1 MFSVERRGLF
11 MNIGIF
17 TDTYFPQ
24 VSGVATSIKTLKNE
38 LEREGNQ
45 VYIFTTTDP
54 HVDKDT
60 YERNIFRFSSIPF
73 ISFTDRRIA
82 VRGLFQAYEIAKELN
97 LDIVHTQTEFSM
109 GMIGKF
115 VAKNLNIPC
124 VHTYHTMYE
133 DYLHYVANGKLLKPV
148 HVKEGTLAFCYHLA
162 GVITPSDRVLDK
174 LTEYGV
180 KCQMRI
186 IPTGID
192 VGMYAKSIDTDIREK
207 YHISKDT
214 PVMLS
219 ISRLAYEKNIS
230 EIVDLLPSIIEQV
243 PKVILMIVGDGPAK
257 EDLMKQVTQLGL
269 SKHVIFTGEVSNDH
283 VNAFYRTANVF
294 VSTSNS
300 ESQGLTYIEAM
311 AAGLPV
317 VVTSGDYTDGLLS
330 NESLGQTFKKSDEF
344 TEIVTRYLTNPVD
357 KDNSKAKKILDQKLT
372 EISAETFGKRVV
384 DFYHSVTVEQQLQ
397 KDPTATNIE

>member
-207 YHISKDT
+207 YQISKDT

-317 VVTSGDYTDGLLS
+317 VVTSSDYTDGLLS

-344 TEIVTRYLTNPVD
+344 TEIVIRYLTNPVD

>member
-1 MFSVERRGLF
+1 

-317 VVTSGDYTDGLLS
+317 VVTSSDYTDGLLS

-344 TEIVTRYLTNPVD
+344 TEIVIRYLTNPVD

>member
-1 MFSVERRGLF
+1 

-60 YERNIFRFSSIPF
+60 YEQNIFRFSSIPF

>member
-1 MFSVERRGLF
+1 

-317 VVTSGDYTDGLLS
+317 VVTSVDYTDGLLS
-330 NESLGQTFKKSDEF
+330 NESLGQTFKRSDEF

>member
-330 NESLGQTFKKSDEF
+330 NESLGQTFKRSDEF

>member
-1 MFSVERRGLF
+1 

-38 LEREGNQ
+38 LEREGHQ

-133 DYLHYVANGKLLKPV
+133 DYLHYVANGKLLKPI

-162 GVITPSDRVLDK
+162 GVIAPSDRVLDK

-192 VGMYAKSIDTDIREK
+192 IGLYHQQIKADIRAK
-207 YHISKDT
+207 YNVDT
-214 PVMLS
+214 KTPLIMS

-230 EIVDLLPSIIEQV
+230 EIIKLLPQIIEQV
-243 PKVILMIVGDGPAK
+243 PAAKLMIVGDGPAR
-257 EDLMKQVTQLGL
+257 EDLQAQV
-269 SKHVIFTGEVSNDH
+269 SKESLDDHVIFTGEVNNDH
-283 VNAFYRTANVF
+283 VNAYYRAGNVF
-294 VSTSNS
+294 VSTSES

-317 VVTSGDYTDGLLS
+317 VVASGDYTDGLL
-330 NESLGQTFKKSDEF
+330 NDKALGKTFKTPEMFVENVVS
-344 TEIVTRYLTNPVD
+344 YLQQPADTSSPRV
-357 KDNSKAKKILDQKLT
+357 KQLLARKLD
-372 EISAETFGKRVV
+372 EISAETFAKRVV
-384 DFYHSVTVEQQLQ
+384 DFYRNVTVEQELQ
-397 KDPTATNIE
+397 RDPTASNL

>member
-1 MFSVERRGLF
+1 

-60 YERNIFRFSSIPF
+60 YEHNIFRFSSIPF

-162 GVITPSDRVLDK
+162 GVIAPSDRVLDK

-192 VGMYAKSIDTDIREK
+192 VGMYAKTVDDNIRAK
-207 YHISKDT
+207 YGIAQDA
-214 PVMLS
+214 PLMLS
-219 ISRLAYEKNIS
+219 ISRLAYEKNITEIIKLLP
-230 EIVDLLPSIIEQV
+230 EIVRQV
-243 PKVILMIVGDGPAK
+243 PTVKLMIVGDGPAK
-257 EDLMKQVTQLGL
+257 EDLEQQVTDLKL
-269 SKHVIFTGEVSNDH
+269 EDHVIFTGEISNDH
-283 VNAFYRTANVF
+283 VNAFYQAANVF
-294 VSTSNS
+294 VSTSES

-317 VVTSGDYTDGLLS
+317 VVTASDYTDGLLS
-330 NESLGQTFKKSDEF
+330 SVTLGRTFTQPTEF
-344 TEIVTRYLTNPVD
+344 VDIVTEYLEHPVD
-357 KDNSKAKKILDQKLT
+357 THNSKAKALLTRKLH

-384 DFYHSVTVEQQLQ
+384 DFYQNVTVEQQLQ
-397 KDPTATNIE
+397 KNSTASNLES

>member
-1 MFSVERRGLF
+1 

-60 YERNIFRFSSIPF
+60 YEHNIFRFSSIPF

-162 GVITPSDRVLDK
+162 GVIAPSDRVLDK

-192 VGMYAKSIDTDIREK
+192 VGMYAKTVDDDIRAK
-207 YHISKDT
+207 YGIAQDA
-214 PVMLS
+214 PLMLS
-219 ISRLAYEKNIS
+219 ISRLAYEKNITEIIKLLP
-230 EIVDLLPSIIEQV
+230 EIVHQV
-243 PKVILMIVGDGPAK
+243 PTVKLMIVGDGPAK
-257 EDLMKQVTQLGL
+257 EDLEQQVADLKL
-269 SKHVIFTGEVSNDH
+269 EDHVIFTGEISNDH
-283 VNAFYRTANVF
+283 VNAFYQAANVF
-294 VSTSNS
+294 VSTSES

-317 VVTSGDYTDGLLS
+317 VVTASDYTDGLLS
-330 NESLGQTFKKSDEF
+330 SVTLGRTFTQPTEF
-344 TEIVTRYLTNPVD
+344 VDIVTEYLEHPVD
-357 KDNSKAKKILDQKLT
+357 THNSKAKALLTRKLH

-384 DFYHSVTVEQQLQ
+384 DFYQNVTVEQQLQ
-397 KDPTATNIE
+397 KNSTASNLES

>member
-1 MFSVERRGLF
+1 MSAV
-11 MNIGIF
+11 NIGIF

-38 LEREGNQ
+38 LERQGNQ

-124 VHTYHTMYE
+124 IHTYHTMYE

-148 HVKEGTLAFCYHLA
+148 HVKEGTLAFCYHLS
-162 GVITPSDRVLDK
+162 GVIAPSDRVLDK
-174 LTEYGV
+174 LTDYGV
-180 KCQMRI
+180 KSEMRI

-192 VGMYAKSIDTDIREK
+192 INMYAKEIKTDIRKE
-207 YHISKDT
+207 YHIPKDT
-214 PVMLS
+214 PLMLS

-230 EIVDLLPSIIEQV
+230 EIIDYLPKILDEI
-243 PKVILMIVGDGPAK
+243 PNAILMIVGDGPAK
-257 EDLMKQVTQLGL
+257 DDLMSQVHALQLDD
-269 SKHVIFTGEVSNDH
+269 HVIFTGEVENDH
-283 VNAFYRTANVF
+283 VNAFYRACDVF
-294 VSTSNS
+294 VSTSKS

-317 VVTSGDYTDGLLS
+317 VVSASDYTNSLLS
-330 NESLGQTFKKSDEF
+330 SETLGQTFDQDDDF
-344 TEIVTRYLTNPVD
+344 VGIVAHYLKHEVNTQTP
-357 KDNSKAKKILDQKLT
+357 KAKQILQKKLT
-372 EISAETFGKRVV
+372 AISAETFGNRVI
-384 DFYHSVTVEQQLQ
+384 DFYRSVVVAQELQ
-397 KDPTATNIE
+397 DDATTNIE

>member
-1 MFSVERRGLF
+1 

-60 YERNIFRFSSIPF
+60 YEHNIFRFSSIPF

-162 GVITPSDRVLDK
+162 GVIAPSDRVLDK

-192 VGMYAKSIDTDIREK
+192 VGMYAKTVDDNIRAK
-207 YHISKDT
+207 YGIAQDA
-214 PVMLS
+214 PLMLS
-219 ISRLAYEKNIS
+219 ISRLAYEKNITEIIKLLP
-230 EIVDLLPSIIEQV
+230 EIVRQV
-243 PKVILMIVGDGPAK
+243 PTVKLMIVGDGPAK
-257 EDLMKQVTQLGL
+257 EDLEQQVVDLKL
-269 SKHVIFTGEVSNDH
+269 EAHVIFTGEISNDH
-283 VNAFYRTANVF
+283 VNAFYQAANVF
-294 VSTSNS
+294 VSTSES

-317 VVTSGDYTDGLLS
+317 VVTASDYTDGLLS
-330 NESLGQTFKKSDEF
+330 SVTLGRTFTQPTEF
-344 TEIVTRYLTNPVD
+344 VDIVTEYLEHPVD
-357 KDNSKAKKILDQKLT
+357 THNSKAKALLTRKLH

-384 DFYHSVTVEQQLQ
+384 DFYQNVTVEQQLQ
-397 KDPTATNIE
+397 KNSTASNLES

>member
-1 MFSVERRGLF
+1 MRIGL
-11 MNIGIF
+11 F

-24 VSGVATSIKTLKNE
+24 VSGVATSIRTLKTE
-38 LEREGNQ
+38 LEKLGHT
-45 VYIFTTTDP
+45 VFIFTTTD
-54 HVDKDT
+54 KDVNR
-60 YERNIFRFSSIPF
+60 YEDWQIIRIPSVPF
-73 ISFTDRRIA
+73 FAFKDRRIA
-82 VRGLFQAYEIAKELN
+82 YRGFSTALEIARQYQ
-97 LDIVHTQTEFSM
+97 LDIIHTQTEFSM

-162 GVITPSDRVLDK
+162 GVIAPSDRVLDK

-192 VGMYAKSIDTDIREK
+192 VGMYAKTVDDNIRAK
-207 YHISKDT
+207 YGIAQDA
-214 PVMLS
+214 PLMLS
-219 ISRLAYEKNIS
+219 ISRLAYEKNITEIIKLLP
-230 EIVDLLPSIIEQV
+230 EIVRQV
-243 PKVILMIVGDGPAK
+243 PTVKLMIVGDGPAK
-257 EDLMKQVTQLGL
+257 EDLEQQVSDLKL
-269 SKHVIFTGEVSNDH
+269 EDHVIFTGEISNDH
-283 VNAFYRTANVF
+283 VNAFYQAANVF
-294 VSTSNS
+294 VSTSES

-317 VVTSGDYTDGLLS
+317 VVTASDYTDGLLS
-330 NESLGQTFKKSDEF
+330 SVTLGRTFTQPAEF
-344 TEIVTRYLTNPVD
+344 VDIVTEYLEHLVD
-357 KDNSKAKKILDQKLT
+357 THNSKAKALLTRKLH

-384 DFYHSVTVEQQLQ
+384 DFYQNVTVEQQLQ
-397 KDPTATNIE
+397 KNSTASNLES

>member
-1 MFSVERRGLF
+1 
-11 MNIGIF
+11 
-17 TDTYFPQ
+17 
-24 VSGVATSIKTLKNE
+24 
-38 LEREGNQ
+38 
-45 VYIFTTTDP
+45 
-54 HVDKDT
+54 
-60 YERNIFRFSSIPF
+60 
-73 ISFTDRRIA
+73 
-82 VRGLFQAYEIAKELN
+82 
-97 LDIVHTQTEFSM
+97 
-109 GMIGKF
+109 
-115 VAKNLNIPC
+115 
-124 VHTYHTMYE
+124 MYE

>member
-1 MFSVERRGLF
+1 

-60 YERNIFRFSSIPF
+60 YEHNIFRFSSIPF

-162 GVITPSDRVLDK
+162 GVIAPSDRVLDK

-192 VGMYAKSIDTDIREK
+192 VGMYAKTVEDDIRAK
-207 YHISKDT
+207 YGIAQDA
-214 PVMLS
+214 PLMLS
-219 ISRLAYEKNIS
+219 ISRLAYEKNITEIIKLLP
-230 EIVDLLPSIIEQV
+230 EIVRQV
-243 PKVILMIVGDGPAK
+243 PTVKLMIVGDGPAK
-257 EDLMKQVTQLGL
+257 EDLEQQVVDLKL
-269 SKHVIFTGEVSNDH
+269 EAHVIFTGEISNDH
-283 VNAFYRTANVF
+283 VNAFYQAANVF
-294 VSTSNS
+294 VSTSES

-317 VVTSGDYTDGLLS
+317 VVTASDYTAGLLS
-330 NESLGQTFKKSDEF
+330 SVTLGRTFTQPTEF
-344 TEIVTRYLTNPVD
+344 VDIVTEYLEHPVD
-357 KDNSKAKKILDQKLT
+357 THNSKAKALLTRKLH

-384 DFYHSVTVEQQLQ
+384 DFYQNVTVEQQLQ
-397 KDPTATNIE
+397 KNSTASNLES

>member
-1 MFSVERRGLF
+1 

-24 VSGVATSIKTLKNE
+24 VSGVATSVKTLKNE

-317 VVTSGDYTDGLLS
+317 VVTSSDYTDGLLS

-344 TEIVTRYLTNPVD
+344 TEIVIRYLTNPVD